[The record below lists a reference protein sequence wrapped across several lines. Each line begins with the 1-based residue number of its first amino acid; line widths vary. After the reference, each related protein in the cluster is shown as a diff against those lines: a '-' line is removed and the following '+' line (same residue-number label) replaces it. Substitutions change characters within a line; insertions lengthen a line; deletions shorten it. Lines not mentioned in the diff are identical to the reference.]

1 MVECRDLSQHN
12 PGQPLREESPYCVLV
27 KKETATPVSSR
38 PEKSERAVA
47 GSGRSVDNDRMLSL
61 TGVRGRKEGKRE
73 KKGEGRAQKV
83 TVLFTLSGRG
93 RGNYRRQRSSGE
105 KSGKWPNKRTNE
117 GRSRFCPRR

>member
-61 TGVRGRKEGKRE
+61 TGVRGRKEGRRE
-73 KKGEGRAQKV
+73 KGTKSNGPFYIERERERE
-83 TVLFTLSGRG
+83 LSASKIEWRKE
-93 RGNYRRQRSSGE
+93 RKMAKQT
-105 KSGKWPNKRTNE
+105 NKRRKEPFLPEKIN
-117 GRSRFCPRR
+117 